1 MTLLARLGTQLPKR
15 YYLGVD
21 VGYREYVAAVFSLQT
36 FARGDDRWKQARYLH
51 FSSTRAELRKLQRY
65 LDGFCSDPIAFLG
78 LCEPTG
84 GLLRCHGVPVP
95 ARSRLPYVAGGK
107 RDHTVHA
114 EEDLPQHAEDGRD
127 GCPSDGADRLPA
139 RGSEEFT
146 LRPLELPDP
155 NDADLLALRRDS
167 WKLNTM
173 ICWARNQ
180 FAQLMALIFPEL
192 KTFFIHSVST
202 LAPVAPISLMAAY
215 PPPAQL
221 AVAPPEEVY
230 AVLWKARAYQ
240 HARRVEELQEL
251 AGDSSGLL
259 PDPGRAWWLKWLT
272 EFLLWLPDPQVR
284 QGKIILPDKWSYS
297 R

>member
-1 MTLLARLGTQLPKR
+1 MFQYLLDRGYPMLLVENVTTRYMRKKIFPNMPKTDEMDAR
-15 YYLGVD
+15 VM
-21 VGYREYVAAVFSLQT
+21 
-36 FARGDDRWKQARYLH
+36 ARIGYLH
-51 FSSTRAELRKLQRY
+51 EAV
-65 LDGFCSDPIAFLG
+65 G
-78 LCEPTG
+78 
-84 GLLRCHGVPVP
+84 
-95 ARSRLPYVAGGK
+95 
-107 RDHTVHA
+107 
-114 EEDLPQHAEDGRD
+114 
-127 GCPSDGADRLPA
+127 
-139 RGSEEFT
+139 EEFT

-240 HARRVEELQEL
+240 HARRVEELQEM

-284 QGKIILPDKWSYS
+284 QGKIILPGKWSYS